1 MWPNSSE
8 SGRSLTKW
16 WSRLWRRQR
25 PQKEP
30 EVPNPVLSTQDLQK
44 RLQDAQE
51 ARRQVF
57 LMRKKTEENVRQAH
71 KLLEQNHLAD
81 RIRGSFSS

>member
-1 MWPNSSE
+1 M
-8 SGRSLTKW
+8 
-16 WSRLWRRQR
+16 
-25 PQKEP
+25 
-30 EVPNPVLSTQDLQK
+30 PNPVLSTQDLQK